1 MIRKNMF
8 AHIYPA
14 IIGNLLIA
22 EENGRLVRV
31 GFNEHLPAGCTDC
44 RTPLLDK
51 AFAEISEYL
60 SGQRRS
66 FDLALAFK
74 GSSFQQRVWQA
85 LQTIPY
91 GETRSYQ
98 EIAVQTGNPKAC
110 RAVGMANNKN
120 PIGIII
126 PCHRVIGKSGKLVGY
141 AGGLNVKEYLL
152 KLECKK

>member
-1 MIRKNMF
+1 MF
-8 AHIYPA
+8 AHIYPT
-14 IIGNLLIA
+14 IIGKLLIA

-31 GFNEHLPAGCTDC
+31 GFNEHLPTGCTDC
-44 RTPLLDK
+44 RTSLLDK
-51 AFAEISEYL
+51 AFAEIGEYL

-66 FDLALAFK
+66 FDLPVAFK
-74 GSSFQQRVWQA
+74 GTPFQQKVWQT

-110 RAVGMANNKN
+110 RAVGQANNKN